1 MFKRNQIIVAN
12 IAERDYTGPRLVQVR
27 SYRASDNTINVMF
40 AMYRGKSVFSDIRIS
55 PKDVVSTTT
64 VKDHQFHCLATC
76 FPNKDPNDR
85 FIKRQVELD
94 SEYPL
99 YAALRA
105 NYGPSETGS
114 EIIARLALKTAA

>member
-12 IAERDYTGPRLVQVR
+12 IAERGYTGPRLVQVR

-40 AMYRGKSVFSDIRIS
+40 AMYRDKSIFSDVRIS
-55 PKDVVSTTT
+55 AGDVVAVT
-64 VKDHQFHCLATC
+64 VVKGHEFHCLATC

-85 FIKRQVELD
+85 FIKLQAELD
-94 SEYPL
+94 SRYPL

-105 NYGPSETGS
+105 NYGPDERGA
-114 EIIARLALKTAA
+114 EIMARLALKRAA